1 MLRLLIETCVHRRTA
16 TLFATLV
23 VAAFGLH
30 AYYDTPIEAYPDV
43 TNTQVTVITQLPGN
57 APEEIERRITV
68 PLEREL
74 NGTPGMVLMRS
85 ESLFGLSLITLTF
98 SDDTASFPARTVVL
112 QRVAAADLP
121 PGATPELAPE
131 ATPLGEV
138 FQFRITSDRHDLYQL
153 RSEMQWNVVRVLR
166 QVPGV
171 ADIVPF
177 GGYLKEVH
185 VQADP
190 ARLFSLGLTLAD
202 VDQAVAKSNV
212 NVGGGFLR
220 HGDQEVTVRGIG
232 YLESP
237 EDVKRTVLRSK
248 DGTPVTVGDVSSVV
262 QSYTP
267 RRGSVGVGLEKEG
280 IESFVWMRRGQN
292 PSRVLEGI
300 HRKVHELNHTILPK
314 GMHIETFYDRSD
326 LVGKT
331 LTTVHENLLSGF
343 VLVVAVIWLFLRSI
357 VGSVVVAVVIPLSLL
372 VAFIG
377 LYALG
382 LPANLISMG
391 AIDFGILVDGAVVL
405 VENVIHA
412 LRHER
417 PPDRRGVLRLVVRSA
432 VDVGRPTL
440 YAMLIIIAALV
451 PVFTLESVEGR
462 IFRPLALTY
471 SFALVGALVFAL
483 TLVPALC
490 AALFRPRHA
499 QLEEPAWVERL
510 RAAYR
515 RSLAWVLERRIKV
528 LVAAFALLALGVLTI
543 TRLGTEFLPEL
554 DEGDI
559 QLFVEMPPSISLE
572 KGQDVLLEVRR
583 RILAFPEVRKTLS
596 EQGRPEDGTD
606 NEGVNMSETFIRLR
620 PVREW
625 RPGYDKKRLIDEMRE
640 SLSEIP
646 GVRYNF
652 SQPMK
657 DNVEEAVSGV
667 RGKVVLKI
675 FGPDLVQMRTTLQEA
690 KEALKAVPGI
700 VDLDLYRD
708 VTTPQLQVRFN
719 RQALARAGVP
729 MEDAQRTL
737 ETALAGRVVT
747 TMWEGERPVPVRLIL
762 PLAIRDDTEK
772 IGAVTVATESGARVP
787 LRDLADIRLANS
799 VASINREGN
808 SRYQA
813 LKFNVEGRDMGSV
826 VNDAIA
832 TVSRSVQP
840 PEGHYFVWGGEFENQ
855 QRALARL
862 KLVVPL
868 AVLAVLGLL
877 YAAMNSGRSAL
888 AILLTFPFALTGGAF
903 ALLVAGVPLS
913 VSAAVGFI
921 ALLGQVSLMGL
932 LVLSAAEARRRNGE
946 ALSPA
951 LIEGAGERLRPVL
964 MASML
969 ALVGLL
975 PMAVSRG
982 VGSETQRP
990 FALVVV
996 GGMLTT
1002 LVIALWL
1009 LPTVY
1014 SYITPR
1020 RLATP
1025 EEEDELVEDQ
1035 PGTSGAR

>member
-1 MLRLLIETCVHRRTA
+1 MLRLLIETCVHRRA
-16 TLFATLV
+16 AVLFATAV
-23 VAAFGLH
+23 VAVLGLR
-30 AYYDTPIEAYPDV
+30 AYFDTPIEAYPDV

-74 NGTPGMVLMRS
+74 NGTPGMTRMRS

-98 SDDTASFPARTVVL
+98 SDDTNSFVARTIVS
-112 QRVAAADLP
+112 QRAGVAELP

-138 FQFRITSDRHDLYQL
+138 YQFRITSDRHDLYEM
-153 RSEMQWNVVRVLR
+153 RSEMQWTVVRALR

-177 GGYLKEVH
+177 GGYLKEAH
-185 VQADP
+185 VRADP
-190 ARLFSLGLTLAD
+190 GRLFAAGLTLAD
-202 VDQAVAKSNV
+202 VEQALARSNI
-212 NVGGGFLR
+212 NVGAGFLR
-220 HGDQEVTVRGIG
+220 HGDQELTVRGIG
-232 YLESP
+232 YLNTA
-237 EDVKRTVLRSK
+237 EDIKRIVLKSK
-248 DGTPVTVGDVSSVV
+248 DGTPITVGDIATVV

-267 RRGSVGVGLEKEG
+267 RRGAVGVGLEKEG
-280 IESFVWMRRGQN
+280 IESFIWMRRGQN
-292 PSRVLEGI
+292 PSQVLEG
-300 HRKVHELNHTILPK
+300 VHEKVRELNEKILPK
-314 GMHIETFYDRSD
+314 GMKIETYYDRSD
-326 LVGKT
+326 LVGLT
-331 LTTVHENLLSGF
+331 LSTVHENLLSGF
-343 VLVVAVIWLFLRSI
+343 LLVVGVVWLFLRSMVCSGI
-357 VGSVVVAVVIPLSLL
+357 VAAVIPLSLL
-372 VAFIG
+372 VAFLG
-377 LYALG
+377 LHAMG

-412 LRHER
+412 LRRER
-417 PPDRRGVLRLVVRSA
+417 PATRRVVLRLVVRSA
-432 VDVGRPTL
+432 VDIGRPTL

-451 PVFTLESVEGR
+451 PVFTLQSVEGR

-471 SFALVGALVFAL
+471 SFALVGALIFAL

-490 AALFRPRHA
+490 AALLRPHHA
-499 QLEEPAWVERL
+499 RLQEPGWIEWLRL
-510 RAAYR
+510 RFKATLAR
-515 RSLAWVLERRIKV
+515 ALRSRLPVV
-528 LVAAFALLALGVLTI
+528 VAAFVVLGLGALTL

-559 QLFVEMPPSISLE
+559 QLFVEMPPSIALA
-572 KGQDVLLEVRR
+572 KGQDILLEVRR
-583 RILAFPEVRKTLS
+583 RILLFPEVRKTMS

-606 NEGVNMSETFIRLR
+606 NEDVNMSETFIRLK
-620 PVREW
+620 PVKQW
-625 RPGYDKKRLIDEMRE
+625 RAGYDKKRLIDEMRVN
-640 SLSEIP
+640 LNEIP

-667 RGKVVLKI
+667 RGKVVLKV
-675 FGPDLVQMRTTLQEA
+675 FGPDLAKMRSTLEHA

-708 VTTPQLQVRFN
+708 ALKPQLQIIFDRA
-719 RQALARAGVP
+719 ALARAGVS

-737 ETALAGRVVT
+737 ESALSGRVAT
-747 TMWEGERPVPVRLIL
+747 TLWEGERPVPVRLML
-762 PLAIRDDTEK
+762 PPEIRDEAEK
-772 IGAVTVATESGARVP
+772 IGAVTIAGESGARIP
-787 LRDLADIRLANS
+787 IRDLATIRTAHALAT
-799 VASINREGN
+799 INREGN
-808 SRYQA
+808 SRFLA
-813 LKFNVEGRDMGSV
+813 LKFNIEGRDMGSV
-826 VNDAIA
+826 VKDAIA
-832 TVSRSVQP
+832 TVDKAVKA

-855 QRALARL
+855 RRAIERL
-862 KLVVPL
+862 QLVVPL
-868 AVLAVLGLL
+868 ALLGVLLLL

-888 AILLTFPFALTGGAF
+888 SILLTVPFALTGGAF

-932 LVLSAAEARRRNGE
+932 LVLSAAEARRRSGE
-946 ALSPA
+946 ELTVALV
-951 LIEGAGERLRPVL
+951 EGTGDRLRPVL
-964 MASML
+964 MAAML

-975 PMAVSRG
+975 PMAMSSG

-996 GGMLTT
+996 GGMLSA
-1002 LVIALWL
+1002 LAVALWL
-1009 LPTVY
+1009 LPVVY
-1014 SYITPR
+1014 SFITPK

-1025 EEEDELVEDQ
+1025 EEEDEQIVDEQ
-1035 PGTSGAR
+1035 

>member
-1 MLRLLIETCVHRRTA
+1 MLQLLIETCVHRRA
-16 TLFATLV
+16 AVLFATLV

-30 AYYDTPIEAYPDV
+30 AYLDTPIEAYPDV
-43 TNTQVTVITQLPGN
+43 TNIQVTVITQLPGN

-74 NGTPGMVLMRS
+74 NGTPGMTLMRS
-85 ESLFGLSLITLTF
+85 ESLYGLSLITLTF
-98 SDDTASFPARTVVL
+98 SDDVSSFPARTVVL
-112 QRVAAADLP
+112 QRTAAADLP
-121 PGATPELAPE
+121 QGVTPELAPE

-138 FQFRITSDRHDLYQL
+138 FQFRLTSDRHDLYQL
-153 RSEMQWNVVRVLR
+153 RSEAQWNVVRVLR

-177 GGYLKEVH
+177 GGYLKELHIEV
-185 VQADP
+185 DP
-190 ARLFSLGLTLAD
+190 ARLFALGLTLAD
-202 VDQAVAKSNV
+202 VEQAIAKSNV

-220 HGDQEVTVRGIG
+220 HGDQEVTVRGLG

-237 EDVKRTVLRSK
+237 EDIKRIVLRSK
-248 DGTPVTVGDVSSVV
+248 DGTAVTVGDVTTVM

-267 RRGSVGVGLEKEG
+267 RRGAVGVGLEREG
-280 IESFVWMRRGQN
+280 VEGFVWMRRGQN
-292 PSRVLEGI
+292 PSRVLEGV
-300 HRKVHELNHTILPK
+300 HAKVRELNESILPK
-314 GMHIETFYDRSD
+314 GMRVEVFYDRSD
-326 LVGKT
+326 LVGLT
-331 LTTVHENLLSGF
+331 LSTVHKNLLSGF
-343 VLVVAVIWLFLRSI
+343 ILVVAVIWLFLRSA
-357 VGSVVVAVVIPLSLL
+357 VGSVAVAVVIPLSLL
-372 VAFIG
+372 VAFLG
-377 LYALG
+377 LYAMG

-412 LRHER
+412 LRHDH
-417 PPDRRGVLRLVVRSA
+417 PADRRGVLRLVVRSA

-440 YAMLIIIAALV
+440 YAMLIIIAALI

-462 IFRPLALTY
+462 IFRPVALTY
-471 SFALVGALVFAL
+471 SFALIGALVFAL

-499 QLEEPAWVERL
+499 KLEEPGWVEQL
-510 RAAYR
+510 RAGYR
-515 RSLAWVLERRIKV
+515 RSLSWVLERRPTVI
-528 LVAAFALLALGVLTI
+528 AAGFVLLALGLFTI

-572 KGQDVLLEVRR
+572 RGQDILLEVRR

-606 NEGVNMSETFIRLR
+606 NEGVNMSETFIRLK

-625 RPGYDKKRLIDEMRE
+625 RSGYDKKRLIHEMRA
-640 SLSEIP
+640 SLTEIP

-652 SQPMK
+652 SQPMR
-657 DNVEEAVSGV
+657 DNVEEAVAGV

-675 FGPDLVQMRTTLQEA
+675 FGPDLARMRGTLEQA
-690 KEALKAVPGI
+690 KDALKAVPGI

-708 VTTPQLQVRFN
+708 ASTPQLQVRFD
-719 RQALARAGVP
+719 RQRLARAGVA

-737 ETALAGRVVT
+737 ETALAGRVAT

-762 PLAIRDDTEK
+762 PLAIRDDAER
-772 IGAVTVATESGARVP
+772 IGAITIPADGGSRVP
-787 LRDLADIRLANS
+787 LRDLADVQVVNGI
-799 VASINREGN
+799 ASINREGN
-808 SRYQA
+808 SRYLA

-826 VNDAIA
+826 VNDAMA
-832 TVSRSVQP
+832 TVGRSVQP
-840 PEGHYFVWGGEFENQ
+840 PEGYYFVWGGEFENQ

-868 AVLAVLGLL
+868 AVLTVLLLL

-888 AILLTFPFALTGGAF
+888 AVLLTVPFALTGGAF
-903 ALLVAGVPLS
+903 ALLVTGVPLS

-932 LVLSAAEARRRNGE
+932 LVLSATETRRRNGE
-946 ALSPA
+946 ELRLALVA
-951 LIEGAGERLRPVL
+951 GASERLRPVL
-964 MASML
+964 MASTL

-975 PMAVSRG
+975 PMALSSG

-1002 LVIALWL
+1002 LMIALWF
-1009 LPTVY
+1009 LPAVY
-1014 SYITPR
+1014 SYVTPK

-1025 EEEDELVEDQ
+1025 EEEDEQLAD
-1035 PGTSGAR
+1035 TR

>member
-1 MLRLLIETCVHRRTA
+1 VLRLLIETCVHRRVA
-16 TLFATLV
+16 ALFATLV
-23 VAAFGLH
+23 IAAFGLY
-30 AYYDTPIEAYPDV
+30 AYLDTPIEAYPDV

-57 APEEIERRITV
+57 APEEIERRVTV

-74 NGTPGMVLMRS
+74 NGTPGMTLMRS

-112 QRVAAADLP
+112 QRVATADLP
-121 PGATPELAPE
+121 PGVTPEIAPE

-138 FQFRITSDRHDLYQL
+138 YQFRVASDRHDLYQL
-153 RSEMQWNVVRVLR
+153 RSEMQWNIVRVLR

-185 VQADP
+185 VEADP
-190 ARLFSLGLTLAD
+190 ARLFALGLTLGD
-202 VDQAVAKSNV
+202 LEQAIAKSNL
-212 NVGGGFLR
+212 NTGGGFLR
-220 HGDQEVTVRGIG
+220 HGDQELTVRGIG

-237 EDVKRTVLRSK
+237 EDIKRILLKSK
-248 DGTPVTVGDVSSVV
+248 DGTAVTVGDVSNVA

-267 RRGSVGVGLEKEG
+267 RRGTVGVGLEKEG
-280 IESFVWMRRGQN
+280 IEGFVWMRRGQN
-292 PSRVLEGI
+292 PSRVLDGV
-300 HRKVHELNHTILPK
+300 HDKVRELNETILPK
-314 GMHIETFYDRSD
+314 GMHIEIFYDRSD
-326 LVGKT
+326 LVGLT
-331 LTTVHENLLSGF
+331 LSTVHKNLLSGF
-343 VLVVAVIWLFLRSI
+343 ILVIAVMWLFLRSV

-372 VAFIG
+372 VAFLG

-412 LRHER
+412 LRHDR
-417 PPDRRGVLRLVVRSA
+417 PADRRGVLRLVVRSA
-432 VDVGRPTL
+432 VDVGSPTL

-451 PVFTLESVEGR
+451 PVFTLQSVEGR

-471 SFALVGALVFAL
+471 SFALIGALLFAL

-499 QLEEPAWVERL
+499 KLQEPLWVEWM
-510 RAAYR
+510 RARYR
-515 RSLAWVLERRIKV
+515 RSLSWLIERRGRV
-528 LVAAFALLALGVLTI
+528 LVAAFVLPLLAVLTL

-559 QLFVEMPPSISLE
+559 QLFVEMPPSIALE
-572 KGQDVLLEVRR
+572 KGQDILLEVRR
-583 RILAFPEVRKTLS
+583 RILAFPEVSKTLS

-606 NEGVNMSETFIRLR
+606 NEGVNMSETFIRLK
-620 PVREW
+620 PVSDW
-625 RPGYDKKRLIDEMRE
+625 PPGYDKTRLIDELRA
-640 SLSEIP
+640 SLTEIP

-652 SQPMK
+652 SQPIK

-675 FGPDLVQMRTTLQEA
+675 FGPDLARMRSTLEQA
-690 KEALKAVPGI
+690 KEVLKALPGI

-708 VTTPQLQVRFN
+708 ASTPQLQVRFD
-719 RQALARAGVP
+719 RQALARAGIT

-737 ETALAGRVVT
+737 ETALAGRVMT
-747 TMWEGERPVPVRLIL
+747 AMWEGERPVPIRLML
-762 PLAIRDDTEK
+762 PLNIRDDAEK
-772 IGAVTVATESGARVP
+772 IGAITLAAGSGARVP
-787 LRDLADIRLANS
+787 LRDLATIQVANG

-808 SRYQA
+808 SRYLA
-813 LKFNVEGRDMGSV
+813 LKFNIEGRDMGSV
-826 VNDAIA
+826 VKDAIA
-832 TVSRSVQP
+832 TVKRSVP
-840 PEGHYFVWGGEFENQ
+840 APEGYYFAWGGEFENQ

-862 KLVVPL
+862 RIVVPL
-868 AVLAVLGLL
+868 AVLAVFGLL

-888 AILLTFPFALTGGAF
+888 AILLTVPFALTGGAF

-932 LVLSAAEARRRNGE
+932 LVLSAAEARRRSGE
-946 ALSPA
+946 DLGPA
-951 LIEGAGERLRPVL
+951 LIEGASERLRPVL
-964 MASML
+964 MASLL

-975 PMAVSRG
+975 PMALGSG

-1002 LVIALWL
+1002 LAIALWL
-1009 LPTVY
+1009 LPIIY

-1020 RLATP
+1020 RLTKP
-1025 EEEDELVEDQ
+1025 EEDDEQIEDK
-1035 PGTSGAR
+1035 P

>member
-1 MLRLLIETCVHRRTA
+1 MLRLLIETCVHRRA
-16 TLFATLV
+16 AVLFATAV
-23 VAAFGLH
+23 VAVLGLR
-30 AYYDTPIEAYPDV
+30 AYFDTPIEAYPDV

-74 NGTPGMVLMRS
+74 NGTPGMTRMRS

-98 SDDTASFPARTVVL
+98 SDDTNSFVARTIVS
-112 QRVAAADLP
+112 QRAGVAELP

-138 FQFRITSDRHDLYQL
+138 YQFRITSDRHDLYEM
-153 RSEMQWNVVRVLR
+153 RSEMQWTVVRALR

-177 GGYLKEVH
+177 GGYLKEAH
-185 VQADP
+185 VRADP
-190 ARLFSLGLTLAD
+190 GRLFAAGLTLAD
-202 VDQAVAKSNV
+202 VEQALARSNI
-212 NVGGGFLR
+212 NVGAGFLR
-220 HGDQEVTVRGIG
+220 HGDQELTVRGIG
-232 YLESP
+232 YLNTA
-237 EDVKRTVLRSK
+237 EDIKRIVLKSK
-248 DGTPVTVGDVSSVV
+248 DGTPITVGDIATVV

-267 RRGSVGVGLEKEG
+267 RRGAVGVGLEKEG
-280 IESFVWMRRGQN
+280 IESFIWMRRGQN
-292 PSRVLEGI
+292 PSQVLEG
-300 HRKVHELNHTILPK
+300 VHEKVRELNEKILPK
-314 GMHIETFYDRSD
+314 GMKIETYYDRSD
-326 LVGKT
+326 LVGLT
-331 LTTVHENLLSGF
+331 LSTVHENLLSGF
-343 VLVVAVIWLFLRSI
+343 LLVVGVVWLFLRSMVCSGI
-357 VGSVVVAVVIPLSLL
+357 VAAVIPLSLL
-372 VAFIG
+372 VAFLG
-377 LYALG
+377 LHAMG

-412 LRHER
+412 LRRER
-417 PPDRRGVLRLVVRSA
+417 PATRRDVLRLVVRSA
-432 VDVGRPTL
+432 VDIGRPTL

-451 PVFTLESVEGR
+451 PVFTLQSVEGR

-471 SFALVGALVFAL
+471 SFALVGALIFAL

-490 AALFRPRHA
+490 AALLRPHHA
-499 QLEEPAWVERL
+499 RLQEPGWIEWLRL
-510 RAAYR
+510 RFKATLAR
-515 RSLAWVLERRIKV
+515 ALRSRLPVV
-528 LVAAFALLALGVLTI
+528 VAAFVVLGLGALTL

-559 QLFVEMPPSISLE
+559 QLFVEMPPSIALA
-572 KGQDVLLEVRR
+572 KGQDILLEVRR
-583 RILAFPEVRKTLS
+583 RILLFPEVRKTMS

-606 NEGVNMSETFIRLR
+606 NEDVNMSETFIRLK
-620 PVREW
+620 PVKEW
-625 RPGYDKKRLIDEMRE
+625 RAGYDKKRLIDEMRVN
-640 SLSEIP
+640 LNEIP

-667 RGKVVLKI
+667 RGKVVLKV
-675 FGPDLVQMRTTLQEA
+675 FGPDLAKMRSTLEHA

-708 VTTPQLQVRFN
+708 ALKPQLQIIFDRA
-719 RQALARAGVP
+719 ALARAGVS

-737 ETALAGRVVT
+737 ESALSGRVAT
-747 TMWEGERPVPVRLIL
+747 TLWEGERPVPVRLML
-762 PLAIRDDTEK
+762 PPEIRDEAEK
-772 IGAVTVATESGARVP
+772 IGAVTIAGESGARIP
-787 LRDLADIRLANS
+787 IRDLATIRTMHALAT
-799 VASINREGN
+799 INREGN
-808 SRYQA
+808 SRFLA
-813 LKFNVEGRDMGSV
+813 LKFNIEGRDMGSV
-826 VNDAIA
+826 VKDAIA
-832 TVSRSVQP
+832 TVDKAVKA

-855 QRALARL
+855 RRAIERL
-862 KLVVPL
+862 QLVVPL
-868 AVLAVLGLL
+868 ALLGVLLLL

-888 AILLTFPFALTGGAF
+888 SILLTVPFALTGGAF

-932 LVLSAAEARRRNGE
+932 LVLSAAEARRRSGE
-946 ALSPA
+946 ELTVALV
-951 LIEGAGERLRPVL
+951 EGTGDRLRPVL
-964 MASML
+964 MAAML

-975 PMAVSRG
+975 PMAMSSG

-996 GGMLTT
+996 GGMLSA
-1002 LVIALWL
+1002 LAVALWL
-1009 LPTVY
+1009 LPVVY
-1014 SYITPR
+1014 SFITPK

-1025 EEEDELVEDQ
+1025 EEEDEQIVDEQ
-1035 PGTSGAR
+1035 

>member
-1 MLRLLIETCVHRRTA
+1 MLHLLIETCVHRRA
-16 TLFATLV
+16 AALFATLV

-30 AYYDTPIEAYPDV
+30 AYLETPIEAYPDV

-74 NGTPGMVLMRS
+74 NGTPGMTLMRS
-85 ESLFGLSLITLTF
+85 ESLFGLSLITMTF
-98 SDDTASFPARTVVL
+98 SDDTASFRARTVAL
-112 QRVAAADLP
+112 QRVAAAELP
-121 PGATPELAPE
+121 AGVTPELAPE

-138 FQFRITSDRHDLYQL
+138 YQFRLASDRHDLYQL

-177 GGYLKEVH
+177 GGYLKELH
-185 VQADP
+185 VRVDA
-190 ARLFSLGLTLAD
+190 ARLFAAGLTLAD
-202 VDQAVAKSNV
+202 VEQALAKSNL
-212 NVGGGFLR
+212 NVGGGFLPN
-220 HGDQEVTVRGIG
+220 GDQEFTVRGIG

-237 EDVKRTVLRSK
+237 EDIKRIMLKSK
-248 DGTPVTVGDVSSVV
+248 DGTAVTVGDVSSVV

-267 RRGSVGVGLEKEG
+267 RRGAVGVGLEKEG

-292 PSRVLEGI
+292 PSVVLDGI
-300 HRKVHELNHTILPK
+300 HDKVRELNETILPK
-314 GMHIETFYDRSD
+314 GMSVEVFYDRSD
-326 LVGKT
+326 LVGLT
-331 LTTVHENLLSGF
+331 LSTVHKNLLSGF
-343 VLVVAVIWLFLRSI
+343 VLVVGVVWLFLRSAA
-357 VGSVVVAVVIPLSLL
+357 GSVAVAVVIPLSLL
-372 VAFIG
+372 VAFLG

-412 LRHER
+412 LRHD
-417 PPDRRGVLRLVVRSA
+417 PPADRRGVLRLVVLSA

-451 PVFTLESVEGR
+451 PVFTLQSVEGR

-471 SFALVGALVFAL
+471 SFALIGALVFAL
-483 TLVPALC
+483 TLVPAVC
-490 AALFRPRHA
+490 AALFRPRDA
-499 QLEEPAWVERL
+499 RLREPAWIERL
-510 RAAYR
+510 RVGYR
-515 RSLAWVLERRIKV
+515 RFLSWVLDSRVIV
-528 LVAAFALLALGVLTI
+528 VAAAFVLLALGALTV

-572 KGQDVLLEVRR
+572 KGQDILLEVRR

-606 NEGVNMSETFIRLR
+606 NEGVNMSETFIRLK

-625 RPGYDKKRLIDEMRE
+625 RPGWDKKRLIHEMRA
-640 SLSEIP
+640 SLTEIP

-675 FGPDLVQMRTTLQEA
+675 FGPDLVRMRTALEQA
-690 KEALKAVPGI
+690 KEALKSVPGI

-708 VTTPQLQVRFN
+708 ASTPQLQVRFN
-719 RQALARAGVP
+719 RQALARAGIA

-737 ETALAGRVVT
+737 QTALAGRVVT
-747 TMWEGERPVPVRLIL
+747 TMWEGERPVPLRLIL
-762 PLAIRDDTEK
+762 PLEIRDDPEK
-772 IGAVTVATESGARVP
+772 IGAITVAAESGARIP
-787 LRDLADIRLANS
+787 LRDLATLEVAS
-799 VASINREGN
+799 GLASINREGN
-808 SRYQA
+808 SRYLA
-813 LKFNVEGRDMGSV
+813 LKFNIDGRDMGSV

-855 QRALARL
+855 RRAVARL
-862 KLVVPL
+862 RIVVPL
-868 AVLAVLGLL
+868 AVLMVLGLL
-877 YAAMNSGRSAL
+877 YAAMNSGRSSL
-888 AILLTFPFALTGGAF
+888 AILLTVPFALTGGVF
-903 ALLVAGVPLS
+903 ALLAAGVPLS

-921 ALLGQVSLMGL
+921 ALLGQVSLMGV
-932 LVLSAAEARRRNGE
+932 LVLSAAEGRRRNGE
-946 ALSPA
+946 ALRPA
-951 LIEGAGERLRPVL
+951 LIQGASERLRPVL
-964 MASML
+964 MASLL

-975 PMAVSRG
+975 PMALSTG

-1002 LVIALWL
+1002 LVVALFV
-1009 LPTVY
+1009 LPVLY
-1014 SYITPR
+1014 SLITPR
-1020 RLATP
+1020 QLITP
-1025 EEEDELVEDQ
+1025 EEAD
-1035 PGTSGAR
+1035 A

>member
-1 MLRLLIETCVHRRTA
+1 MLRLLIETCVHRRA
-16 TLFATLV
+16 AVVFATAV
-23 VAAFGLH
+23 VAVLGLR
-30 AYYDTPIEAYPDV
+30 AYFDTPIEAYPDV

-74 NGTPGMVLMRS
+74 NGTPGMTRMRS

-98 SDDTASFPARTVVL
+98 SDDTNSFVARTVVS
-112 QRVAAADLP
+112 QRAGVAELP

-138 FQFRITSDRHDLYQL
+138 YQFRITSDRHDLYEM
-153 RSEMQWNVVRVLR
+153 RSEMQWTVVRALR

-177 GGYLKEVH
+177 GGYLKEAH
-185 VQADP
+185 VRADP
-190 ARLFSLGLTLAD
+190 GRLFAAGLTLAD
-202 VDQAVAKSNV
+202 VEQALARSNI
-212 NVGGGFLR
+212 NVGAGFLR
-220 HGDQEVTVRGIG
+220 HGDQELTVRGIG
-232 YLESP
+232 YLNTA
-237 EDVKRTVLRSK
+237 EDIKRIVLKSK
-248 DGTPVTVGDVSSVV
+248 DGTPITVGDIATVV

-267 RRGSVGVGLEKEG
+267 RRGAVGVGLEKEG
-280 IESFVWMRRGQN
+280 IESFIWMRRGQN
-292 PSRVLEGI
+292 PSQVLEG
-300 HRKVHELNHTILPK
+300 VHEKVRELNEKILPK
-314 GMHIETFYDRSD
+314 GMKIETYYDRSD
-326 LVGKT
+326 LVGLT
-331 LTTVHENLLSGF
+331 LSTVHENLLSGF
-343 VLVVAVIWLFLRSI
+343 LLVVGVVWLFLRSMVCSGI
-357 VGSVVVAVVIPLSLL
+357 VAAVIPLSLL
-372 VAFIG
+372 VAFLG
-377 LYALG
+377 LHAMG

-417 PPDRRGVLRLVVRSA
+417 PATRRDVLRLVVRSA
-432 VDVGRPTL
+432 VDIGRPTL

-451 PVFTLESVEGR
+451 PVFTLQSVEGR

-471 SFALVGALVFAL
+471 SFALVGALIFAL

-490 AALFRPRHA
+490 AALLRPHHA
-499 QLEEPAWVERL
+499 RLQEPGWIEWLRL
-510 RAAYR
+510 RFKATLAR
-515 RSLAWVLERRIKV
+515 ALRSRLPVV
-528 LVAAFALLALGVLTI
+528 VAAFVVLGLGALTL

-559 QLFVEMPPSISLE
+559 QLFVEMPPSIALA
-572 KGQDVLLEVRR
+572 KGQDILLEVRR
-583 RILAFPEVRKTLS
+583 RILLFPEVRKTMS

-606 NEGVNMSETFIRLR
+606 NEDVNMSETFIRLK
-620 PVREW
+620 PVKQW
-625 RPGYDKKRLIDEMRE
+625 RAGYDKKRLIDEMRVN
-640 SLSEIP
+640 LNEIP

-667 RGKVVLKI
+667 RGKVVLKV
-675 FGPDLVQMRTTLQEA
+675 FGPDLAKMRSTLEHA

-708 VTTPQLQVRFN
+708 ALKPQLQIIFDRA
-719 RQALARAGVP
+719 ALARAGVS

-737 ETALAGRVVT
+737 ESALSGRVAT
-747 TMWEGERPVPVRLIL
+747 TLWEGERPVPVRLML
-762 PLAIRDDTEK
+762 PPEIRDEAEK
-772 IGAVTVATESGARVP
+772 IGAVTIAGESGARIP
-787 LRDLADIRLANS
+787 IRDLATIRTAHALAT
-799 VASINREGN
+799 INREGN
-808 SRYQA
+808 SRFLA
-813 LKFNVEGRDMGSV
+813 LKFNIEGRDMGSV
-826 VNDAIA
+826 VKDAIA
-832 TVSRSVQP
+832 TVDKAVKA

-855 QRALARL
+855 RRAIERL
-862 KLVVPL
+862 QLVVPL
-868 AVLAVLGLL
+868 ALLGVLLLL

-888 AILLTFPFALTGGAF
+888 SILLTVPFALTGGAF

-932 LVLSAAEARRRNGE
+932 LVLSAAEARRRSGE
-946 ALSPA
+946 ELTVALV
-951 LIEGAGERLRPVL
+951 EGTGDRLRPVL
-964 MASML
+964 MAAML

-975 PMAVSRG
+975 PMAMSSG

-996 GGMLTT
+996 GGMLSA
-1002 LVIALWL
+1002 LAVALWL
-1009 LPTVY
+1009 LPVVY
-1014 SYITPR
+1014 SFITPK

-1025 EEEDELVEDQ
+1025 EEEDEQIVDEQ
-1035 PGTSGAR
+1035 

>member
-1 MLRLLIETCVHRRTA
+1 MLRLLIETCVHRRA
-16 TLFATLV
+16 AVLFATAV
-23 VAAFGLH
+23 VAVLGLR
-30 AYYDTPIEAYPDV
+30 AYFDTPIEAYPDV

-74 NGTPGMVLMRS
+74 NGTPGMTRMRS

-98 SDDTASFPARTVVL
+98 SDDTNSFVARTVVS
-112 QRVAAADLP
+112 QRAGVAELP

-138 FQFRITSDRHDLYQL
+138 YQFRITSDRHDLYEM
-153 RSEMQWNVVRVLR
+153 RSEMQWTVVRALR

-177 GGYLKEVH
+177 GGYLKEAH
-185 VQADP
+185 VRADP
-190 ARLFSLGLTLAD
+190 GRLFAAGLTLAD
-202 VDQAVAKSNV
+202 VEQALARSNI
-212 NVGGGFLR
+212 NVGAGFLR
-220 HGDQEVTVRGIG
+220 HGDQELTVRGIG
-232 YLESP
+232 YLNTA
-237 EDVKRTVLRSK
+237 EDIKRIVLKSK
-248 DGTPVTVGDVSSVV
+248 DGTPITVGDIATVV

-267 RRGSVGVGLEKEG
+267 RRGAVGVGLEKEG
-280 IESFVWMRRGQN
+280 IESFIWMRRGQN
-292 PSRVLEGI
+292 PSQVLEG
-300 HRKVHELNHTILPK
+300 VHEKVRELNEKILPK
-314 GMHIETFYDRSD
+314 GMKIETYYDRSD
-326 LVGKT
+326 LVGLT
-331 LTTVHENLLSGF
+331 LSTVHENLLSGF
-343 VLVVAVIWLFLRSI
+343 LLVVGVVWLFLRSMVCSGI
-357 VGSVVVAVVIPLSLL
+357 VAAVIPLSLL
-372 VAFIG
+372 VAFLG
-377 LYALG
+377 LHAMG

-412 LRHER
+412 LRRER
-417 PPDRRGVLRLVVRSA
+417 PATRRDVLRLVVRSA
-432 VDVGRPTL
+432 VDIGRPTL

-451 PVFTLESVEGR
+451 PVFTLQSVEGR

-471 SFALVGALVFAL
+471 SFALVGALIFAL

-490 AALFRPRHA
+490 AALLRPHHA
-499 QLEEPAWVERL
+499 RLQEPGWIEWLRL
-510 RAAYR
+510 RFKATLAR
-515 RSLAWVLERRIKV
+515 ALRSRLPVV
-528 LVAAFALLALGVLTI
+528 VAAFVVLGLGALTL

-559 QLFVEMPPSISLE
+559 QLFVEMPPSIALA
-572 KGQDVLLEVRR
+572 KGQDILLEVRR
-583 RILAFPEVRKTLS
+583 RILLFPEVRKTMS

-606 NEGVNMSETFIRLR
+606 NEDVNMSETFIRLK
-620 PVREW
+620 PVKEW
-625 RPGYDKKRLIDEMRE
+625 RAGYDKKRLIDEMRVN
-640 SLSEIP
+640 LNEIP

-667 RGKVVLKI
+667 RGKVVLKV
-675 FGPDLVQMRTTLQEA
+675 FGPDLAKMRSTLEHA

-708 VTTPQLQVRFN
+708 ALKPQLQIIFDRA
-719 RQALARAGVP
+719 ALARAGVS

-737 ETALAGRVVT
+737 ESALSGRVAT
-747 TMWEGERPVPVRLIL
+747 TLWEGERPVPVRLML
-762 PLAIRDDTEK
+762 PPEIRDEAEK
-772 IGAVTVATESGARVP
+772 IGAVTIAGESGARIP
-787 LRDLADIRLANS
+787 IRDLATIRTMHALAT
-799 VASINREGN
+799 INREGN
-808 SRYQA
+808 SRFLA
-813 LKFNVEGRDMGSV
+813 LKFNIEGRDMGSV
-826 VNDAIA
+826 VKDAIA
-832 TVSRSVQP
+832 TVDKAVKA

-855 QRALARL
+855 RRAIERL
-862 KLVVPL
+862 QLVVPL
-868 AVLAVLGLL
+868 ALLGVLLLL

-888 AILLTFPFALTGGAF
+888 SILLTVPFALTGGAF

-932 LVLSAAEARRRNGE
+932 LVLSAAEARRRSGDE
-946 ALSPA
+946 LTVALV
-951 LIEGAGERLRPVL
+951 EGTGDRLRPVL
-964 MASML
+964 MAAML

-975 PMAVSRG
+975 PMAMSSG

-996 GGMLTT
+996 GGMLSA
-1002 LVIALWL
+1002 LAVALWL
-1009 LPTVY
+1009 LPVVY
-1014 SYITPR
+1014 SFITPK

-1025 EEEDELVEDQ
+1025 EEEDEQIVDEQ
-1035 PGTSGAR
+1035 

>member
-1 MLRLLIETCVHRRTA
+1 MLRLLIETCVHRRA
-16 TLFATLV
+16 AVVFATAV
-23 VAAFGLH
+23 VAVLGLR
-30 AYYDTPIEAYPDV
+30 AYFDTPIEAYPDV

-74 NGTPGMVLMRS
+74 NGTPGMTRMRS

-98 SDDTASFPARTVVL
+98 SDDTNSFVARTVVS
-112 QRVAAADLP
+112 QRAGVAELP

-138 FQFRITSDRHDLYQL
+138 YQFRITSDRHDLYEM
-153 RSEMQWNVVRVLR
+153 RSEMQWTVVRALR

-177 GGYLKEVH
+177 GGYLKEAH
-185 VQADP
+185 VRADP
-190 ARLFSLGLTLAD
+190 GRLFAAGLTLAD
-202 VDQAVAKSNV
+202 VEQALARSNI
-212 NVGGGFLR
+212 NVGAGFLR
-220 HGDQEVTVRGIG
+220 HGDQELTVRGIG
-232 YLESP
+232 YLNTA
-237 EDVKRTVLRSK
+237 EDIKRIVLKSK
-248 DGTPVTVGDVSSVV
+248 DGTPVTVGDIATVV

-267 RRGSVGVGLEKEG
+267 RRGAVGVGLEKEG
-280 IESFVWMRRGQN
+280 IESFIWMRRGQN
-292 PSRVLEGI
+292 PSQVLEG
-300 HRKVHELNHTILPK
+300 VHEKVRELNEKILPK
-314 GMHIETFYDRSD
+314 GMKIETYYDRSD
-326 LVGKT
+326 LVGLT
-331 LTTVHENLLSGF
+331 LSTVHENLLSGF
-343 VLVVAVIWLFLRSI
+343 LLVVGVVWLFLRSMVCSGI
-357 VGSVVVAVVIPLSLL
+357 VAAVIPLSLL
-372 VAFIG
+372 VAFLG
-377 LYALG
+377 LHAMG

-417 PPDRRGVLRLVVRSA
+417 PATRRDVLRLVVRSA
-432 VDVGRPTL
+432 VDIGRPTL

-451 PVFTLESVEGR
+451 PVFTLQSVEGR

-471 SFALVGALVFAL
+471 SFALVGALIFAL

-490 AALFRPRHA
+490 AALLRPHHA
-499 QLEEPAWVERL
+499 RLQEPGWIEWLRL
-510 RAAYR
+510 RFKATLAR
-515 RSLAWVLERRIKV
+515 ALRSRLPVV
-528 LVAAFALLALGVLTI
+528 VAAFVVLGLGALTL

-559 QLFVEMPPSISLE
+559 QLFVEMPPSIALA
-572 KGQDVLLEVRR
+572 KGQDILLEVRR
-583 RILAFPEVRKTLS
+583 RILLFPEVRKTMS

-606 NEGVNMSETFIRLR
+606 NEDVNMSETFIRLK
-620 PVREW
+620 PVKEW
-625 RPGYDKKRLIDEMRE
+625 RAGYDKKRLIDEMRVN
-640 SLSEIP
+640 LNEIP

-667 RGKVVLKI
+667 RGKVVLKV
-675 FGPDLVQMRTTLQEA
+675 FGPDLAKMRSTLEHA

-708 VTTPQLQVRFN
+708 ALKPQLQIIFDRA
-719 RQALARAGVP
+719 ALARAGVS

-737 ETALAGRVVT
+737 ESALSGRVAT
-747 TMWEGERPVPVRLIL
+747 TLWEGERPVPVRLML
-762 PLAIRDDTEK
+762 PPEIRDEAEK
-772 IGAVTVATESGARVP
+772 IGAVTIVGESGARIP
-787 LRDLADIRLANS
+787 IRDLATIRTMHALAT
-799 VASINREGN
+799 INREGN
-808 SRYQA
+808 SRFLA
-813 LKFNVEGRDMGSV
+813 LKFNIEGRDMGSV
-826 VNDAIA
+826 VKDAIA
-832 TVSRSVQP
+832 TVDKAVKA

-855 QRALARL
+855 RRAIERL
-862 KLVVPL
+862 QLVVPL
-868 AVLAVLGLL
+868 ALLGVLLLL

-888 AILLTFPFALTGGAF
+888 SILLTVPFALTGGAF

-932 LVLSAAEARRRNGE
+932 LVLSAAEARRRSGE
-946 ALSPA
+946 ELTVALV
-951 LIEGAGERLRPVL
+951 EGTGERLRPVL
-964 MASML
+964 MAAML

-975 PMAVSRG
+975 PMAMSSG

-996 GGMLTT
+996 GGMLSA
-1002 LVIALWL
+1002 LAVALWL
-1009 LPTVY
+1009 LPVVY
-1014 SYITPR
+1014 SFITPK

-1025 EEEDELVEDQ
+1025 EEEDEQIVDEK
-1035 PGTSGAR
+1035 